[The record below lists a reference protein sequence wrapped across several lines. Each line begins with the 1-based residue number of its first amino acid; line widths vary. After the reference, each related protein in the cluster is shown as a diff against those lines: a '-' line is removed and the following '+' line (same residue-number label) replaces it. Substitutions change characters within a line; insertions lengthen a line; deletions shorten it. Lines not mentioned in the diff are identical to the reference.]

1 MEKCMLK
8 MEHITKRFHGVTA
21 LDDVSFE
28 VEKGEIHALVGEN
41 GAGKSTLMKI
51 LSGVYPDGSYEGRL
65 ILGGEEQHFRGTK
78 DAELAGIAIIY
89 QELNLV
95 KSMNICENIF
105 LGNELR
111 KKRVIQWNEQ
121 YKIAADLMRTVKLQE
136 SPKTMVSSLGVGK
149 QQLVEIAKALNKKAK
164 LIILDEPTASL
175 TEIEVGILMGI
186 LKELKR
192 DGTTC
197 IYISHK
203 LNEVIQ
209 IADSVTVL
217 RDGQTI
223 VTKGISEVNEEKLIS
238 YMVGR
243 ELVQRFPHQAHTRR
257 EKILETHR
265 WTVMNTKQPGKKL
278 VDDVNIS
285 VYRGEIL
292 GIAGLM
298 GAGRTEFALSLFGML
313 KADEKSELWLN
324 GQKVQISSPEQA
336 IRMGIGYVSEDR
348 KQYGLIL
355 SHDVKRNMSL
365 ASLKRLTHLW
375 TINQNLEITQAQQY
389 VKDLNIKVRDVDQC
403 TETLSGGNQQKVILA
418 KWMLAKPEVL
428 ILDEPTRGVDVG
440 AKYEIYQIMN
450 ELVSKGVAIIMIS
463 SELPEILGMSDRI
476 YVMHEGTINGELT
489 RENATQ
495 EKILYCASGER
506 GEYVGSSAE

>member
-1 MEKCMLK
+1 MERQYRN
-8 MEHITKRFHGVTA
+8 H
-21 LDDVSFE
+21 
-28 VEKGEIHALVGEN
+28 
-41 GAGKSTLMKI
+41 
-51 LSGVYPDGSYEGRL
+51 LSGYLHWDQLVHAEDWLLFEKNIGAYICIDEVALSRGELYTVLTNKEAHGGKGSM
-65 ILGGEEQHFRGTK
+65 
-78 DAELAGIAIIY
+78 IAIIKGTDVHTVTSVLLKLSRRRRY
-89 QELNLV
+89 QVREITLDMAPN
-95 KSMNICENIF
+95 MEQIARICF
-105 LGNELR
+105 PAA
-111 KKRVIQWNEQ
+111 KRVTDRFHVQKLAYEAVQEMRVKARWEALDEESTQ
-121 YKIAADLMRTVKLQE
+121 IAY
-136 SPKTMVSSLGVGK
+136 
-149 QQLVEIAKALNKKAK
+149 AKACGKMYHAPVFANGDTRKQLLARSIYLLYKKESLWTQSQRIRAEILFK
-164 LIILDEPTASL
+164 EYPDIKKGYYLSMRLGLIYHQCKFKDIALTRLARWYDEVDKSGFLAF
-175 TEIEVGILMGI
+175 
-186 LKELKR
+186 
-192 DGTTC
+192 
-197 IYISHK
+197 
-203 LNEVIQ
+203 
-209 IADSVTVL
+209 
-217 RDGQTI
+217 
-223 VTKGISEVNEEKLIS
+223 
-238 YMVGR
+238 GR
-243 ELVQRFPHQAHTRR
+243 VARSR
-257 EKILETHR
+257 
-265 WTVMNTKQPGKKL
+265 KKL

-324 GQKVQISSPEQA
+324 GQKVQIRSPEQA